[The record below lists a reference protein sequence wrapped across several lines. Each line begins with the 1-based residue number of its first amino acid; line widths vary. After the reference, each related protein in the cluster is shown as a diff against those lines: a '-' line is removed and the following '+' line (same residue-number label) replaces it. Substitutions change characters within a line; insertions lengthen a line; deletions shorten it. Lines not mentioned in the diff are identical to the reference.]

1 MRTPSPSWC
10 GLELTHLWP
19 TGSSLGDPIDYG
31 PVLLLMPFRFHLT
44 MDTLPSE
51 EIIVGGFRSALA
63 CFRLSLSCPFRLL
76 HTFLLLRPARHYSRV
91 RIWRSS
97 FERQRDFNPPEQR
110 AAQRASG
117 RRWRTQ
123 LPGCWPPSAAQTVQ
137 AVFPHT
143 AFTKTH
149 AFEAQ
154 WLGSTESGSPARTR
168 HTTWF

>member
-1 MRTPSPSWC
+1 MVEQSGEPLLLVCPCSFPHTVQTLGHSFPALGRPSVSF
-10 GLELTHLWP
+10 H
-19 TGSSLGDPIDYG
+19 D
-31 PVLLLMPFRFHLT
+31 VLLGHG
-44 MDTLPSE
+44 PS
-51 EIIVGGFRSALA
+51 
-63 CFRLSLSCPFRLL
+63 L
-76 HTFLLLRPARHYSRV
+76 HHLRPGRFLPLCSAVSLV
-91 RIWRSS
+91 
-97 FERQRDFNPPEQR
+97 
-110 AAQRASG
+110 SG